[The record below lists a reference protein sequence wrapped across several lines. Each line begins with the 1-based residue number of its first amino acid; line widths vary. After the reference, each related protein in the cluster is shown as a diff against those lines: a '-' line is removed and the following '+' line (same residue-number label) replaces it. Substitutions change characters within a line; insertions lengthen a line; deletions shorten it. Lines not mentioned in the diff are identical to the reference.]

1 MFEAAAIGKKILRID
16 YSDNKNDYNDYENF
30 VLFNP
35 SKEELF
41 KKINETLDMTNR
53 EYFQNY
59 GNFINEIV
67 EPQKTHDLIHSDI
80 ASYLN
85 NNKFN
90 DDWQDSASF

>member
-1 MFEAAAIGKKILRID
+1 
-16 YSDNKNDYNDYENF
+16 
-30 VLFNP
+30 
-35 SKEELF
+35 
-41 KKINETLDMTNR
+41 MTNH

-80 ASYLN
+80 ACYLN